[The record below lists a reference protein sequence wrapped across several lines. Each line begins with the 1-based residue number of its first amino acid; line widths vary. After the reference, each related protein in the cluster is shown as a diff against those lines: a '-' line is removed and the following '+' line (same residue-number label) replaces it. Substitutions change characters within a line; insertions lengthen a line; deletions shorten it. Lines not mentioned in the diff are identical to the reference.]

1 MSDTQTQAAMF
12 FRMHSF
18 KGILFTVMTTGW
30 KAEPVASLVPALIV
44 VVNLLFWLVT
54 PHHDLSVL
62 HVTDCIHQLCHV
74 FR

>member
-1 MSDTQTQAAMF
+1 MQVAMF

-18 KGILFTVMTTGW
+18 KGILFSVMTTGW

-54 PHHDLSVL
+54 PQHEVWTPSFSDHSDL
-62 HVTDCIHQLCHV
+62 HVTD
-74 FR
+74 